1 MEVIQ
6 QSIDGISFE
15 LKEPFNFDFIGQY
28 GKVFKVY
35 DDQDSGNIC
44 FGTERDGKRFFV
56 KFSVAVYVIAAIAAA
71 ILLSA
76 CLLNVFKIAGVG
88 KLDTTHL
95 WLDVAAIVICVLA
108 ITAILL
114 TVLSRYSFRDKQL
127 VFTEC
132 VVTTKIAYENITD
145 IIVDDEKGVFVLSCV
160 DDAKNAYILPVNISK
175 KRRDD
180 FIKELTA
187 KNSDVTYNICSGSG
201 KENENG
207 SRNSEQ

>member
-1 MEVIQ
+1 M
-6 QSIDGISFE
+6 
-15 LKEPFNFDFIGQY
+15 K
-28 GKVFKVY
+28 
-35 DDQDSGNIC
+35 
-44 FGTERDGKRFFV
+44 KRFFV

-95 WLDVAAIVICVLA
+95 WLDVAAIVTCVLA

-114 TVLSRYSFRDKQL
+114 TVLSRYSFRDRQL

-145 IIVDDEKGVFVLSCV
+145 IIVDDEKDVFVLSCV

-187 KNSDVTYNICSGSG
+187 KNPDVTYNICSGSG
-201 KENENG
+201 KENDNG